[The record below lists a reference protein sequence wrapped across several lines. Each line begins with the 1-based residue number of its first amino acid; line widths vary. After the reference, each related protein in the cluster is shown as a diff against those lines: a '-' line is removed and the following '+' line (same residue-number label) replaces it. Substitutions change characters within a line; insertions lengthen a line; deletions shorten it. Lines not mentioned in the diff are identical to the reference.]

1 MSDRP
6 SERVDP
12 DALPISTAGEAARVA
27 WPLLRKRRG
36 ALVTTLVSLVLVGAS
51 GVVGPIMLG
60 RVVDVVDAG
69 GNTSG
74 IVLAA
79 VWIAVAAVVGAVA
92 TAVGV
97 TSLAALGQPALAE
110 LREEVLDVALH
121 TDPARL
127 ERAGSGDLLSRVGDD
142 VRLISESLTEALPL
156 VVNSMV
162 TVAFTAGGLFALD
175 WRLGLAGL
183 AAAPAY
189 VLALRWYLPRS
200 GPRYQAERAANGVR
214 AQALVT
220 GIGGSAT
227 LRAHGLAPQAQQRI
241 ETTSWSA
248 AEITLDVF
256 RLFTRFGFRMN
267 LSEGLGLLLVL
278 GVGFLAVRADA
289 VSVGEVT
296 AAALFFHRLFNPV
309 GALLFFF
316 DDVQSAG
323 ASLTRL
329 TGMVL
334 MPRPARPT
342 DLRRP
347 TGAGVALRDVDHAYV
362 EGRPVVVGVDAALAP
377 GERVAVVG
385 ATGAGKT
392 TLAAI
397 AAGRLVPTGGTVE
410 LGGVPLG
417 SVDGEGR
424 PAVAVVTQ
432 EVHVYTGT
440 VRDNLLLAKPSA
452 GDDELRAVLGDLG
465 ALGWVE
471 ALADGLDTVVGEGG
485 HDLTPAQA
493 QHLALARLPL
503 ADPLVAV
510 LDEATAEAG
519 SAGARDLERA
529 AYAATR
535 GRTALVV
542 AHRLTQ
548 AATADR
554 VWVMHDGRIV
564 DDGPHEE
571 LVAAGGRYA
580 ELWRAWSQR

>member
-1 MSDRP
+1 VSA
-6 SERVDP
+6 P
-12 DALPISTAGEAARVA
+12 DTLPISTAREAARVA
-27 WPLLRKRRG
+27 WPLLRRRPG
-36 ALVTTLVSLVLVGAS
+36 ALVATLVSLVLVGAT
-51 GVVGPIMLG
+51 GLVGPFMLG
-60 RVVDVVDAG
+60 RVVDVVDADG
-69 GNTSG
+69 DTTR
-74 IVLAA
+74 I
-79 VWIAVAAVVGAVA
+79 WIAATWIALASLLGAVA

-97 TSLAALGQPALAE
+97 TALAAAGQPALAE

-121 TDPARL
+121 TDPARI

-142 VRLISESLTEALPL
+142 VRLISESLTEAVPL
-156 VVNSMV
+156 VVNSLV

-189 VLALRWYLPRS
+189 VLGLRWYLRRS
-200 GPRYQAERAANGVR
+200 GPRYRAERAANGVR

-220 GIGGSAT
+220 GIASSAT
-227 LRAHGLAPQAQQRI
+227 LRAHGLAPRAQDRI
-241 ETTSWSA
+241 EATSWSA

-256 RLFTRFGFRMN
+256 RLYTRFGFRMN
-267 LSEGLGLLLVL
+267 MSEMLGLLLVL
-278 GVGFLAVRADA
+278 GVGFLAARADA

-334 MPRPARPT
+334 MPRPTAPAGARPPA
-342 DLRRP
+342 D
-347 TGAGVALRDVDHAYV
+347 AGVALRGVEHAYV
-362 EGRPVVVGVDAALAP
+362 EGRPVVRDVDARLAP

-385 ATGAGKT
+385 TTGAGKT

-397 AAGRLVPTGGTVE
+397 AAGRLAPTAGAVE
-410 LGGVPLG
+410 IGGVPLG
-417 SVDGEGR
+417 SVALDGR

-432 EVHVYTGT
+432 EVHVYSGS
-440 VRDNLLLAKPSA
+440 VRENLLLARPDA
-452 GDDELRAVLGDLG
+452 TDDDLRAVLGELG
-465 ALGWVE
+465 ALGWVV
-471 ALADGLDTVVGEGG
+471 ALPDGLDTVVGEGG

-519 SAGARDLERA
+519 SSGARELERA
-529 AYAATR
+529 ADAATR

-548 AATADR
+548 AAAADR
-554 VWVMHDGRIV
+554 VWVMHDGQIV
-564 DDGPHEE
+564 AAGTHEE
-571 LVAAGGRYA
+571 LVDAGGRYA

>member
-1 MSDRP
+1 MSG
-6 SERVDP
+6 P
-12 DALPISTAGEAARVA
+12 DTLPISTPREAARVA
-27 WPLLRKRRG
+27 WPLLRRRPG
-36 ALVTTLVSLVLVGAS
+36 ALVATVVSLVLVGAA
-51 GVVGPIMLG
+51 GLVGPFMLG
-60 RVVDVVDAG
+60 RVVDVVDDG
-69 GNTSG
+69 GDQG
-74 IVLAA
+74 RIVVAA
-79 VWIAVAAVVGAVA
+79 VWIALAAVVGAVA
-92 TAVGV
+92 TTVGV
-97 TSLAALGQPALAE
+97 TALAAAGQPALAE

-121 TDPARL
+121 TDPARI

-142 VRLISESLTEALPL
+142 VRLISESLTEAVPL
-156 VVNSMV
+156 VVNSLV
-162 TVAFTAGGLFALD
+162 TVAFTAGGLFLLD

-189 VLALRWYLPRS
+189 VLGLRWYLRRS
-200 GPRYQAERAANGVR
+200 GPKYRAERAANGVR

-220 GIGGSAT
+220 GLGSSAT
-227 LRAHGLAPQAQQRI
+227 LRAHGLAPRAQERI
-241 ETTSWSA
+241 ESTSWSA

-256 RLFTRFGFRMN
+256 RLYTRFGFRMN
-267 LSEGLGLLLVL
+267 MSEALGLLLVL
-278 GVGFLAVRADA
+278 GVGFLAARADA

-334 MPRPARPT
+334 MPRPARPA
-342 DLRRP
+342 DVRP
-347 TGAGVALRDVDHAYV
+347 PADAGVALRGITHAYV
-362 EGRPVVVGVDAALAP
+362 EDRPVVHGVDAVLAP

-385 ATGAGKT
+385 STGAGKT
-392 TLAAI
+392 TLAAV
-397 AAGRLVPTGGTVE
+397 AAGRLHPTAGTVE
-410 LGGVPLG
+410 LGGVPLAA
-417 SVDGEGR
+417 VEADGR
-424 PAVAVVTQ
+424 PPVAVVTQ

-452 GDDELRAVLGDLG
+452 TDDELRAVLGDLG

-471 ALADGLDTVVGEGG
+471 ALPDGLDTVVGEGG
-485 HDLTPAQA
+485 LELTPAQA

-529 AYAATR
+529 ASAATR
-535 GRTALVV
+535 GRTSLVV

-548 AATADR
+548 AAAADR
-554 VWVMHDGRIV
+554 VWVMHDGRVV
-564 DDGPHEE
+564 DSGTHDE